1 MDKNTLIKE
10 MFKHYFLYL
19 ECTFIL
25 NQLFIAIVR
34 KHMEHLKKKFAD
46 SFEQIIMVI
55 NNIDWS
61 NFDKNND

>member
-1 MDKNTLIKE
+1 MHIHPESTIHSNCSKA
-10 MFKHYFLYL
+10 YG
-19 ECTFIL
+19 TF
-25 NQLFIAIVR
+25 
-34 KHMEHLKKKFAD
+34 KKKFAD